1 MSLLKKE
8 VPKDLV
14 LLSDYLPVLGDHHP
28 LRARYVRVMLTAVVV
43 SAVLHLGAGTA
54 WLVARTMKREVERP
68 REVKVVKIAD
78 LGVPPSLTQR
88 NTDASIAVAQA
99 VAPPSIGVPEPVP
112 DFQAPNLSIATQ
124 EQMIAQLNPTD
135 LSDIGSG
142 DSLVVDLSDADR
154 DRSPNPD
161 EFVAYEDPPVLISIA
176 PPVYPELARSA
187 QAEGVVFVRV
197 LVGKDGKVKDAFVR
211 QGITMLNDAAIDAAK
226 KAVFKPALSQHHP
239 VEVWVEIPLRF
250 SLN

>member
-1 MSLLKKE
+1 MSLRRVKE
-8 VPKDLV
+8 VPADPV
-14 LLSDYLPVLGDHHP
+14 LLSAYLPVLGDQHP
-28 LRARYVRVMLTAVVV
+28 LRKPFLRVMVTGSILAGI
-43 SAVLHLGAGTA
+43 LHLAAGAG
-54 WLVARTMKREVERP
+54 WYIARTMKREVERP
-68 REVKVVKIAD
+68 REVRVVKIAD

-88 NTDASIAVAQA
+88 DVSAAAVVAA
-99 VAPPSIGVPEPVP
+99 NVAPPSIGVPDPVP

-124 EQMIAQLNPTD
+124 EEMAISLSPTD
-135 LSDIGSG
+135 LTDFGGS
-142 DSLVVDLSDADR
+142 DSLVVDLSGERDA
-154 DRSPNPD
+154 SPSPD

-176 PPVYPELARSA
+176 PPVYPEMARAA

-211 QGITMLNDAAIDAAK
+211 QGITMLNEAAVDAAK
-226 KAVFKPALSQHHP
+226 RAVFKPALSQHHP